1 MLTRRQAVRGAFGFA
16 YDDRKGERERE
27 RCLLGHSIADTFGL
41 FEIGRAHV

>member
-27 RCLLGHSIADTFGL
+27 VSAWAFNS
-41 FEIGRAHV
+41 